1 MHKEYA
7 LNKFFPLGLF
17 IILVTSSVFAKETVL
32 PTKFENNQ
40 IFLVPT
46 LSDNTPVR
54 FFTDTGGGF
63 NAISKE
69 LYEIYKWPTLLKI
82 DGKDKVALSAMPNFQ
97 KGKSIPIGG
106 INNYMEGHLFIE
118 SQENISKNSKVDGF
132 LGGRWHAEKIIKFD
146 YINKSMSVYNSIDN
160 VGIEQF
166 HCLKLGFQKDDE
178 KYTTAFPSIEIKVL
192 DTILP
197 MLFDT
202 GATARLSTE
211 AKVILENNSSEIGTS
226 YIVSSI
232 FDKWRNENP
241 KWQVIKNADLLSG
254 EAMIKVPEVQIGS
267 ITVGPVW
274 FTRRADENF
283 HDFMSSMMDRKVE
296 GAIGGSLLK
305 YLRVVIDYPKEIA
318 YVSDKSA

>member
-1 MHKEYA
+1 M
-7 LNKFFPLGLF
+7 NKFFPLGLF

-118 SQENISKNSKVDGF
+118 SQENFSKNSKVDGF

-146 YINKSMSVYNSIDN
+146 YINKRMSVYNSIDN

-254 EAMIKVPEVQIGS
+254 EPMIKVPEVQIGS

>member
-1 MHKEYA
+1 MV
-7 LNKFFPLGLF
+7 L
-17 IILVTSSVFAKETVL
+17 AKETVL
-32 PTKFENNQ
+32 PAKFENNQ

-46 LSDNTPVR
+46 LPDNTQIR

-69 LYEIYKWPTLLKI
+69 LYEIYKWPTLVKI
-82 DGKDKVALSAMPNFQ
+82 DGKDKVVLSAMPNFQ
-97 KGKSIPIGG
+97 EGKSIPMGG
-106 INNYMEGHLFIE
+106 TNNFMEGHLFIE
-118 SQENISKNSKVDGF
+118 SQENISKTSKVDGF
-132 LGGRWHAEKIIKFD
+132 LGARWHAEKIIKFD
-146 YINKSMSVYNSIDN
+146 YINKSMSVYNSIDS

-166 HCLKLGFQKDDE
+166 HCLKLGFQKYDE
-178 KYTTAFPSIEIKVL
+178 KYTYAFPSIEIKVL

-202 GATARLSTE
+202 GATAKLSNE
-211 AKVILENNSSEIGTS
+211 AKIILESNSTEIGTS

-241 KWQVIKNADLLSG
+241 KWQVIENADLLSG
-254 EAMIKVPEVQIGS
+254 EAMIKVPEIQIGS

-296 GAIGGSLLK
+296 GAVGGSLLK
-305 YLRVVIDYPKEIA
+305 YLQVVIDYPKEIA
-318 YVSDKSA
+318 YVSDKNH